1 MTFPTVRSCPY
12 FIPYI
17 FHGCGNY
24 PKYKNYYKFKHQKP
38 IFKPT
43 MKKYNNEQ
51 EHKVVYQVCISKEFV
66 HQMKRILTYFGHK
79 NEQHYIGRSYHILA
93 LIKLNVME
101 SKLHESFHKSFHKD
115 PPSKEP
121 S

>member
-1 MTFPTVRSCPY
+1 
-12 FIPYI
+12 
-17 FHGCGNY
+17 
-24 PKYKNYYKFKHQKP
+24 
-38 IFKPT
+38 
-43 MKKYNNEQ
+43 MKKIQQHEQ

-79 NEQHYIGRSYHILA
+79 NDQHYIGRLYHILA

-101 SKLHESFHKSFHKD
+101 SNLHASFHKSFHKN